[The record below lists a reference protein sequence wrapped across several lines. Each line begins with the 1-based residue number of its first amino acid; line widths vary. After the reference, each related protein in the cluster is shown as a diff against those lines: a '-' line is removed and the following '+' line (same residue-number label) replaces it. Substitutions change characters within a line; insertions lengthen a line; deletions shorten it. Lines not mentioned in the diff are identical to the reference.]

1 MSKFKYSAIEA
12 ATMSFD
18 LIEIEASPVRFVR
31 QFFKFN
37 DGKTKESLSIDEVD
51 VTKKDNKVY
60 MVMEIDHP
68 SYVGKELGQDLHQLN
83 ACKGFK
89 ESIVVDGDTFDFLE
103 GTMITIAG
111 KTLLFTIKK

>member
-1 MSKFKYSAIEA
+1 MAKFKYSAIEA
-12 ATMSFD
+12 ATMVFD
-18 LIEIEASPVRFVR
+18 LVEIEASPVRFVR

-37 DGKTKESLSIDEVD
+37 DGKTKESLTIDEVD

-60 MVMEIDHP
+60 MVMEIDHLD
-68 SYVGKELGQDLHQLN
+68 YAGRELAQDLHQLN

-89 ESIVVDGDTFDFLE
+89 ECITVEGDRFDFLE

>member
-31 QFFKFN
+31 QFFKYN
-37 DGKTKESLSIDEVD
+37 DGATKESLTIDEVD
-51 VTKKDNKVY
+51 VTRKDNKVY

-83 ACKGFK
+83 ACEGFK
-89 ESIVVDGDTFDFLE
+89 ESIIIDGDTFDFKP
-103 GTMITIAG
+103 GAMISIVG
-111 KTLLFTIKK
+111 KTIYFGIKK